1 MTLPLTRFSDL
12 VLLNTDRI
20 DDLLAAGIDDK

>member
-1 MTLPLTRFSDL
+1 MTLPLTRFSNL
-12 VLLNTDRI
+12 VHLNTDRI